1 MRRYNIVTGDLE
13 NGKLFI
19 NHDVQSSNMN
29 RDQSFQK
36 INWRSFKK
44 WIEPGYSKLRK
55 ELFEVNLIYSILRW
69 KKCNR

>member
-29 RDQSFQK
+29 RDQSFQR
-36 INWRSFKK
+36 INWRNFKK
-44 WIEPGYSKLRK
+44 
-55 ELFEVNLIYSILRW
+55 
-69 KKCNR
+69 